1 MNRIYYH
8 RYPVCPNCYE
18 PVHPGDMENLRNG
31 GFHKCQKCGFEFRAT
46 LNLVDDRDIFKDFAE
61 TFKKNYPESTDDQL
75 RRLPL
80 FWKVKLNEIENAYI
94 ESLRGLVPG
103 KYLITWP
110 WRRVKFSTVLV
121 SEYLLDYR
129 NSRALLVGRKAGGL
143 EGYREPDPISII
155 KNLRYLELRAD
166 LTERKAKNFE
176 VPKFS
181 KNYLFKARKVCR
193 ASIKLKGISSQPKEY
208 VCYDGGPTEC
218 KKKILK
224 ELEQDYGYREDQIR
238 SLVVGNKEKIHDPS
252 GTAFIDIEIKCKEER
267 GSTLKL
273 NYDRRDLTE
282 VLSNIEKLRGV
293 NFLDR
298 LTVLGEPMDIGEVI
312 QKISAEK
319 PDIVIIEDI
328 DSFIEPANSINAEN
342 VVRKIISTSGE
353 ATLFLFSTHRN
364 KRYVYA
370 LDSKY
375 KAWIRKY
382 GIVPHTWDSDL
393 VLRKMEGDYLQ
404 ENIASNGWIPPLK
417 KVNHVNVTKV
427 EVRELEP
434 IMKIMET
441 VSRPGSD
448 DDTSDYMNYLR
459 WLKRSLLYLKH
470 PDVNLTYRYRVMN
483 RKGYPERD
491 EYNFDKFLDHCNDLY
506 EYNKISEEE
515 RNGIQETLMRIYSG
529 KNLEPIN
536 PLRNRMIEWIRSL
549 KEKDH
554 KSVVYLV
561 ANPYEREPLEKILKN
576 SEVGSLIGNFLRI
589 SDWKAIALD
598 LKLESREKK
607 KYLIFS
613 YIPSYID
620 LNEIDFNEI
629 VLFGC
634 KPDLEIFDRAIEKGL
649 TDTYSRP
656 VYVPDKNEKMPLELR
671 EILEELVEDNGKLT
685 DIEEELSEPIQMEE
699 VKPDE
704 GRSGYYLE
712 PCEHAL
718 FLFDNDNHGILVPY
732 NSSILIKG
740 VRGIEEIEIDSGYS
754 DGLMDKL
761 SGSLLFTSLSG
772 SFKSVFAELMIRK
785 AGDIKFTRSGFK
797 WDGFMDLLKCSS
809 SWNNLMA
816 NYVER
821 GGEETKK
828 REEELALTLSKMDLA
843 AKNPNYIKF
852 WWQRYREIGNGI
864 RIYDIERPRRFKD
877 LEKII
882 QVMKELEP
890 EATQDICDPERIYEA
905 SLHIQ
910 EIRRSLLKHD
920 YNDLPDNLKGIIGDL
935 GDDMNEIIEKSA
947 KFKVEGV
954 ADAVIV
960 AKVHPF
966 KVMEM
971 AEIEKYCR
979 IDPSR

>member
-1 MNRIYYH
+1 MNRVYYH
-8 RYPVCPNCYE
+8 RYPICPNCYE
-18 PVHPGDMENLRNG
+18 PVHPDDVENLRNG
-31 GFHKCQKCGFEFRAT
+31 GFQKCQKCGFEFRAT

-61 TFKKNYPESTDDQL
+61 TFKKKYPKSTDDQL
-75 RRLPL
+75 RHLPL
-80 FWKVKLNEIENAYI
+80 FWKVKLNEIENTYM

-121 SEYLLDYR
+121 SEYLLDYQ
-129 NSRALLVGRKAGGL
+129 NSRGLLVGRKAGGSDW
-143 EGYREPDPISII
+143 YREPDPINVI
-155 KNLRYLELRAD
+155 KNLTYLESRGD
-166 LTERKAKNFE
+166 LMKRNAENLE

-181 KNYLFKARKVCR
+181 KNYLFKTRKVCH
-193 ASIKLKGISSQPKEY
+193 AAVKLKGISSQPKEY
-208 VCYDGGPTEC
+208 VCYDEGPTEC

-224 ELEQDYGYREDQIR
+224 ELEEDYGYREDQIR
-238 SLVVGNKEKIHDPS
+238 SLVIGHKEKIPNPS

-273 NYDRRDLTE
+273 NYDRRDLTG
-282 VLSNIEKLRGV
+282 VLSNIEKLKRV
-293 NFLDR
+293 NFSDR
-298 LTVLGEPMDIGEVI
+298 LTVLAGPKDIGEVI
-312 QKISAEK
+312 QQISSKK

-328 DSFIEPANSINAEN
+328 DSFVEPANLRNAEN
-342 VVRKIISTSGE
+342 VVRNLISASGE
-353 ATLFLFSTHRN
+353 ATLLFFSTHRN
-364 KRYVYA
+364 KRYVYG
-370 LDSKY
+370 LDLKY
-375 KAWIRKY
+375 EAWIRKY
-382 GIVPHTWDSDL
+382 GIVPHTWDSDP
-393 VLRKMEGDYLQ
+393 VFRKMKGDYLQ
-404 ENIASNGWIPPLK
+404 ENIASNGWIPPVK
-417 KVNHVNVTKV
+417 KVNRVNVTTV
-427 EVRELEP
+427 EVRELVP
-434 IMKIMET
+434 ILKMMET
-441 VSRPGSD
+441 VSRSVSD
-448 DDTSDYMNYLR
+448 EDTSDYVNYLR

-470 PDVNLTYRYRVMN
+470 PDVNLTYRYRITN
-483 RKGYPERD
+483 RNEHQDRI

-506 EYNKISEEE
+506 GYGKISEEE
-515 RNGIQETLMRIYSG
+515 RKGIRTELLRIYSG
-529 KNLEPIN
+529 NNSEPIN
-536 PLRNRMIEWIRSL
+536 PLRNRIIEWIKSL
-549 KEKDH
+549 KEKDD

-561 ANPYEREPLEKILKN
+561 ANPYEREPLENILKN
-576 SEVGSLIGNFLRI
+576 SEVGSLIENFLRI
-589 SDWKAIALD
+589 SDWRRIALY
-598 LKLESREKK
+598 SRLVSHEKK
-607 KYLIFS
+607 KYLVFS

-620 LNEIDFNEI
+620 LNEIDFDEI

-634 KPDLEIFDRAIEKGL
+634 KADLEIFGRAIEKGL
-649 TDTYSRP
+649 TDIYSRP

-671 EILEELVEDNGKLT
+671 EIVEELVEDNGKLP
-685 DIEEELSEPIQMEE
+685 DIKEELSEPIQMEE

-704 GRSGYYLE
+704 ARSSHYLE
-712 PCEHAL
+712 PGEHAL
-718 FLFDNDNHGILVPY
+718 LLFDNGNNGILVPY

-740 VRGIEEIEIDSGYS
+740 VRGIEEIEIDSSYS
-754 DGLMDKL
+754 DRLMDKL
-761 SGSLLFTSLSG
+761 SGSLLFTSVSG

-797 WDGFMDLLKCSS
+797 WDGFIDLLKCST

-828 REEELALTLSKMDLA
+828 MEEELAVTLSKMDLA

-877 LEKII
+877 VEKII
-882 QVMKELEP
+882 QEMKELEP
-890 EATQDICDPERIYEA
+890 AATQDTCDPERIFEG

-920 YNDLPDNLKGIIGDL
+920 YYDLPDNLKGIIGDL
-935 GDDMNEIIEKSA
+935 EDDMDEIIEKSS
-947 KFKVEGV
+947 KFKFERV
-954 ADAVIV
+954 ADTVIID
-960 AKVHPF
+960 KVYPF